1 MRYTIHLVSSSAL
14 PPLLHSA
21 PVAIVSLDL
30 HGRVIDANQALL
42 DTSGYTLLELKGVPF
57 SAFLDP
63 GDEDEARAA
72 FARLIMGF
80 CDAYSASRRYRTRSG
95 ETRSVDLRV
104 ALVRDD
110 EGLPEMCL
118 AVLQDVTEHRRAL
131 QQAEENRQ
139 EREELLL
146 ESRRAHREAELANR
160 VKDEFLATLSH
171 ELRTPLNAVLGWAH
185 ILRRKHDDSDTLHAL
200 DVIERNAIA
209 QARLIDDLLD
219 VSRIITGKIRLQ
231 IEQVDVAAVAKSALE
246 SVAPAA
252 DAKGLRLSADLQP
265 NLQPVA
271 ADPQRLQQI
280 FWNLISNAVK
290 FTDSGGTVTVKL
302 RQQGRCLQAE
312 VRDTG
317 VGIAADIL
325 PFVFDRFTQA
335 DSSTTRQHSGLGL
348 GLAIVRH
355 LVELHGGTVSAESAG
370 IGTGATFRL
379 ELPTSS

>member
-1 MRYTIHLVSSSAL
+1 VPFTVL

-30 HGRVIDANQALL
+30 HGRVIDANQTLL
-42 DTSGYTLLELKGVPF
+42 DTSGYTLLEIKGVPF

-63 GDEDEARAA
+63 GDEHEARTA

-80 CDAYSASRRYRTRSG
+80 CESYSASRRYRTRSG

-110 EGLPEMCL
+110 EGLPKMCL
-118 AVLQDVTEHRRAL
+118 AVLQDVTEHKRAL
-131 QQAEENRQ
+131 EQAAET
-139 EREELLL
+139 EREREQLLI
-146 ESRRAHREAELANR
+146 ESQRAHREAEAANR

-185 ILRRKHDDSDTLHAL
+185 ILRGKHDDPATCHAL

-231 IEQVDVAAVAKSALE
+231 VEQVDVAAVAHSALE
-246 SVAPAA
+246 SVGPAA
-252 DAKGLRLSADLQP
+252 DAKGLQLNADIP
-265 NLQPVA
+265 SNLPPVA
-271 ADPQRLQQI
+271 GDPQRLQQI
-280 FWNLISNAVK
+280 FWNLLSNAVK
-290 FTDSGGTVTVKL
+290 FTNSGGTVSVTV
-302 RQQGRCLQAE
+302 RPDGRCVRAE

-317 VGIAADIL
+317 IGIAPEIL

-335 DSSTTRQHSGLGL
+335 DSSTTRSQSGLGL

-355 LVELHGGTVSAESAG
+355 LVEMHGGNVSAESAG
-370 IGTGATFRL
+370 LGSGSTFRI
-379 ELPTSS
+379 ELPTVG